1 MGRDDGMWGVP
12 PFSPRSMV
20 DRHDRPGTDF
30 SHAQFTVSHFIPI
43 ARSTTRGWRR
53 INSFQP
59 SPIIF
64 PFLSARV
71 AGMSLDGEC
80 FWRNVVVLRVFQDFY
95 GCFDLVN
102 FFFRVLNYFF
112 REYYLMKRVSIGFS
126 LSRLITF
133 SWKQYL
139 KRGEKRKN
147 DRPSIVI
154 GVFRRRGGS
163 RFQWS

>member
-112 REYYLMKRVSIGFS
+112 REYYFRMKRVSRPLDS
-126 LSRLITF
+126 LCFFL
-133 SWKQYL
+133 
-139 KRGEKRKN
+139 
-147 DRPSIVI
+147 V
-154 GVFRRRGGS
+154 
-163 RFQWS
+163 

>member
-1 MGRDDGMWGVP
+1 MWGVP

-102 FFFRVLNYFF
+102 FFFRVLNYFL
-112 REYYLMKRVSIGFS
+112 REYYFRMKRVYWILSFS
-126 LSRLITF
+126 F
-133 SWKQYL
+133 NYFFL
-139 KRGEKRKN
+139 KTIFKKGGKKEK
-147 DRPSIVI
+147 
-154 GVFRRRGGS
+154 
-163 RFQWS
+163 